1 MNILF
6 ITNTLPPVVDGV
18 GDYTL
23 NLAREFAKHGHQ
35 VSILCKRDDRVKHD
49 YADIAVY
56 PIVEKWN
63 RMSARCISN
72 LIKEQKVD
80 VVSLQYVP
88 HGFEPHGLP
97 FGLVGFVK
105 EVKKTGVSVFTFC
118 HEVYWRY
125 RGFNL
130 KYLVE
135 SLLMASISKRLL
147 TKSDYVATS
156 ISHYAKMI
164 SSLSGKE
171 AYTIPIASN
180 IPVKYDESEVC
191 DLRCKIAPDN
201 ELIVAFIGKRDMSV
215 VSVALQKLIH
225 EGIKIKILL
234 IGKTN
239 DVVNIDERY
248 CYRTGLLDIDELS
261 KYVAVADCMVMP
273 EGQMG
278 CSFKSGSLA
287 AALSFGLP
295 VVTSQGI
302 MTDKVLQDGKN
313 IFFVRYSSVD
323 DYYKVL
329 LSMANQENL
338 RKGVSK
344 NAKMLGDK
352 MTWESTCLKY
362 MKIMDL

>member
-1 MNILF
+1 MKILF

-23 NLAREFAKHGHQ
+23 NLAREFARHGHQ
-35 VSILCKRDDRVKHD
+35 AGILCKRDDRVRHD

-63 RMSARCISN
+63 RTSAKHVSN
-72 LIKEQKVD
+72 LIKEKKID

-125 RGFNL
+125 RGLNL

-135 SLLMASISKRLL
+135 SLLMASISKRILA
-147 TKSDYVATS
+147 KSDYVATS
-156 ISHYAKMI
+156 ISYYAKMI
-164 SSLSGKE
+164 LSLSGKK
-171 AYTIPIASN
+171 AMAIPIASN
-180 IPVKYDESEVC
+180 IPVKYDKNEISE
-191 DLRCKIAPDN
+191 LRRKIAPNN

-215 VSVALQKLIH
+215 VSVALEKLIY

-239 DVVNIDERY
+239 DVVNIGEKY

-261 KYVAVADCMVMP
+261 KYVAVADCMIMP

-323 DYYKVL
+323 DYNKVI
-329 LSMANQENL
+329 LSMANQESL

-344 NAKMLGDK
+344 NAKMLGYK
-352 MTWESTCLKY
+352 MPWVSTYQKY
-362 MKIMDL
+362 MEIMNL